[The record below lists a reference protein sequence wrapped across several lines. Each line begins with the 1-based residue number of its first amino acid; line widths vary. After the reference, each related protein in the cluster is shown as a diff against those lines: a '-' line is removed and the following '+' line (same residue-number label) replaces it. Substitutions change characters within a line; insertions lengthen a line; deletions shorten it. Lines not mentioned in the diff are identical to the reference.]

1 MVSNK
6 NRSKSK
12 QITVSSVLIIIVIA
26 LWNAFMGD
34 GTDTTA
40 NQPVVDDTEV
50 VVENDSSGSSS
61 ESSDAALAPTT
72 PKKKPT
78 KVPAAGGKFAADSGF
93 LVDKDGFSFEN
104 YGNDTGVSNLKA
116 NDMQRLFGD
125 NVCTRIKDGKC
136 TLTSPARQW
145 MKEINEAMDGGH
157 CEGMAVASLHMFH
170 KIEDPNTFGAATTN
184 ELPLDGNTPL
194 QQEIAYWWA
203 TQSTEP
209 TMSNMITGKP
219 SDILKLLSA
228 SLGQGQNA
236 NVFYT
241 IGIYM
246 ADGSGGHAVTPVS
259 ITDLGNGKTG
269 LNIYDNNW
277 PNELRTIEVDLKEE
291 TWSYQAST
299 NPDEES
305 SLYTGDQLEIT
316 PSAPRMQPQECDFCG
331 GKNGLKSTKT
341 FIVSTVGDVV
351 ADRTVKGSTLFVTPE
366 GKRIGYLDGELI
378 NEIEGASVRVFK
390 SAPTLWE
397 EKGQP
402 IFRIPDG
409 ISVTLQMNND
419 PKYQYSVSAFD
430 NGKVLTIDK
439 LAVSATKKS
448 EIFFGNT
455 IKSLKIKSAVK
466 TTPDIF
472 VGDEKNANLKGSAT
486 QLSNVDISEDGEFDM
501 LFDEETDQFSFD
513 GDVDGDFDL
522 DVIISDEEG
531 DYAYS
536 ADDIEIDADVDVA
549 FDIDAIDSEDDSM
562 DFQYDYNDDGE
573 FETQTDVQDNNTSV
587 ESDSAAYNDLTDY

>member
-40 NQPVVDDTEV
+40 NQPVVDDTQV

-104 YGNDTGVSNLKA
+104 YGNDTGISNLKA

-125 NVCTRIKDGKC
+125 DVCTRIKDGKC

-184 ELPLDGNTPL
+184 ELQFDGNTSL

-277 PNELRTIEVDLKEE
+277 PNELRTIEVDLKKE
-291 TWSYQAST
+291 TWSYQASI

-305 SLYTGDQLEIT
+305 SLYTGDTLEIT
-316 PSAPRMQPQECDFCG
+316 PSAPRLQPQECDFCG

-351 ADRTVKGSTLFVTPE
+351 ADRNVKGSTYFEAPD
-366 GKRIGYLDGELI
+366 GKRIGYIDGELI

-390 SAPTLWE
+390 SAPTLWD

-409 ISVTLQMNND
+409 ISVTLKMNND

-430 NGKVLTIDK
+430 NGKVVAIDK
-439 LAVSATKKS
+439 LALSATKKS

-466 TTPDIF
+466 TSPDIF

-486 QLSNVDISEDGEFDM
+486 QISNVDISEDGEFDVF
-501 LFDEETDQFSFD
+501 FDEETDQFSLD
-513 GDVDGDFDL
+513 GDVNGDFDL

-536 ADDIEIDADVDVA
+536 ADDVAVDAEVDIA
-549 FDIDAIDSEDDSM
+549 FDIDAIDSEDDSLN
-562 DFQYDYNDDGE
+562 FQYDNNGDGE
-573 FETQTDVQDNNTSV
+573 FETQSDVQDNNTSV
-587 ESDSAAYNDLTDY
+587 ESDTAAYNDLTDY

>member
-40 NQPVVDDTEV
+40 NQPVIDDTEV

-125 NVCTRIKDGKC
+125 DVCTRIKDGKC

-184 ELPLDGNTPL
+184 ELPFDGNTSL

-291 TWSYQAST
+291 TWSYQASI

-316 PSAPRMQPQECDFCG
+316 PSAPRLQPQECDFCG

-351 ADRTVKGSTLFVTPE
+351 ADRDVKGSTYFETPD
-366 GKRIGYLDGELI
+366 GKRIGYIDGELI

-390 SAPTLWE
+390 SAPTLWD

-409 ISVTLQMNND
+409 ISVTLKMNND
-419 PKYQYSVSAFD
+419 PQYQYSVSAFD
-430 NGKVLTIDK
+430 NGKVVAIDK
-439 LAVSATKKS
+439 LALSATKKS
-448 EIFFGNT
+448 EIYFGNT

-466 TTPDIF
+466 TSPDIF

-486 QLSNVDISEDGEFDM
+486 QISNVDISEDGEFDVF
-501 LFDEETDQFSFD
+501 FDEETDQFSLD

-536 ADDIEIDADVDVA
+536 ADDIGIESEVDVA

>member
-61 ESSDAALAPTT
+61 ESSDAAIAPTT

-78 KVPAAGGKFAADSGF
+78 KVPASNGKFAADSGF

-125 NVCTRIKDGKC
+125 DVCTRIKDGKC

-170 KIEDPNTFGAATTN
+170 KIEDPNTFGAPTTN
-184 ELPLDGNTPL
+184 ELPFDGNTSL

-228 SLGQGQNA
+228 SLGQGQHA

-259 ITDLGNGKTG
+259 ITEMDNGKTG

-277 PNELRTIEVDLKEE
+277 PNELRTIEVDLKNE
-291 TWSYQAST
+291 TWSYQASI

-305 SLYTGDQLEIT
+305 SLYTGDTLEIT
-316 PSAPRMQPQECDFCG
+316 PSAPRLQPQECDFCG

-351 ADRTVKGSTLFVTPE
+351 ADRDVKGTTLFVTPDGE
-366 GKRIGYLDGELI
+366 RIGYLDGELI

-390 SAPTLWE
+390 SAPTLWD
-397 EKGQP
+397 EKGLP

-419 PKYQYSVSAFD
+419 PKYQYSVTAFD

-448 EIFFGNT
+448 EIFFGNA

-486 QLSNVDISEDGEFDM
+486 QISNVDISEDGEFDM

-531 DYAYS
+531 DYVYS
-536 ADDIEIDADVDVA
+536 ADDIELDAAVDVA
-549 FDIDAIDSEDDSM
+549 FDVGDISSDDDSLN
-562 DFQYDYNDDGE
+562 FQYDYNDDGTY
-573 FETQTDVQDNNTSV
+573 ETQSDVKDNNTWV
-587 ESDSAAYNDLTDY
+587 ETDTEAYNDLTDY